1 MLSGNLTWLR
11 LYLRILAT
19 VLSVPFQLHPC
30 KPMALPLWC
39 WWQITSWSSASWHG
53 LGATCTMPPCLEAS
67 SLGNLA
73 ECRWQSHFCFL
84 YIHLMQ
90 PSNPWYWL
98 LGLLAG
104 GATWPEGFAL
114 ALAAAGLLKPWLW
127 HWLASSARCFHSC
140 GLCLCLGHDFPA
152 NSETLETESKFSER
166 LKSNPVF
173 FFCFRDFG
181 GNWLVGLEKPTGN
194 LM

>member
-1 MLSGNLTWLR
+1 
-11 LYLRILAT
+11 
-19 VLSVPFQLHPC
+19 
-30 KPMALPLWC
+30 
-39 WWQITSWSSASWHG
+39 
-53 LGATCTMPPCLEAS
+53 
-67 SLGNLA
+67 
-73 ECRWQSHFCFL
+73 
-84 YIHLMQ
+84 MQ

-114 ALAAAGLLKPWLW
+114 AAAAGLLKPWLW

-140 GLCLCLGHDFPA
+140 GLCLCLGLGFPA
-152 NSETLETESKFSER
+152 NSETLETESKFSEQ

-181 GNWLVGLEKPTGN
+181 GNWLVGLEKPTGI
-194 LM
+194 